1 MAKLGKQKFSMT
13 GEHNSARTT
22 FSGTFELYLYYDSE
36 GDYFYFDTKEMK
48 QYLPEDAVSDYHK
61 SVFSSCNTKQKAID
75 IIEILISSQ
84 LKEKR
89 MLRISLGMPSE
100 IYKVKNPNYK
110 RSEPG
115 AHISTWRFEDPTIT
129 DPTLPKYLQGMLDGG
144 GVYRGSGLTLE
155 FVRIMEVEV
164 NGKKMYAGCDENWK
178 YKKSSLS
185 SHAANLIDWTPEAEQ
200 FLINTQ
206 HTLDS
211 LCHLVLNFFNA
222 GDDVQNLLGKMQS
235 KTNLLTDGK
244 S

>member
-48 QYLPEDAVSDYHK
+48 QYLPEDTVSDYHK
-61 SVFSSCNTKQKAID
+61 GVFSHCNTKQKAID
-75 IIEILISSQ
+75 IIEVLISSQ

-89 MLRISLGMPSE
+89 KLRIVLGMPSE
-100 IYKVKNPNYK
+100 IYKVPNPKYK
-110 RSEPG
+110 KSEPG
-115 AHISTWRFEDPTIT
+115 SDIRTWRFEEQEIT
-129 DPTLPKYLQGMLDGG
+129 DPTLPKYLQEMLSG

-155 FVRIMEVEV
+155 FYRIMEVEV

-178 YKKSSLS
+178 YKRKDLS

-200 FLINTQ
+200 FLMNTQ

-211 LCHLVLNFFNA
+211 LCKLVLNFFNA
-222 GDDVQNLLGKMQS
+222 GDDVQNLLGKMHT
-235 KTNLLTDGK
+235 KTNLLTDGSK
-244 S
+244 